1 MKARRVVILLYNV
14 GRDAFSLRE
23 LLDRQDQYLRY
34 YSEVHETDHEKPLV
48 LISGNERDSILES
61 DVYEICSLARRH
73 LNFLTYLFLALKRLR
88 SYSSSSG
95 FYIVVGTVFQPLII
109 GSLLKTFFHNSRL
122 QVSVHGDLGAWRH
135 KSVTNRLKQL
145 YVRLFG
151 RNVDVVRLVTAAQVK
166 VVKRLFQNA
175 STEFCVCPI
184 PIKNNLIVEGIQPRN
199 EARIGVVGRLHPE
212 RGVDQWIKISR
223 QLPKYDLEVVGDG
236 PLKERVLKELPN
248 ANVIGRLEHSEVFAR
263 YPRFSI
269 LLSAAPFESYGLS
282 IREALLSGTPVVTRK
297 TLGVAEILNQ
307 FPRIIKSFDTTDEA
321 VTAIQEISKD
331 YNKDSFL
338 EFREWF
344 FKKQDE
350 ELRGL
355 VKHWK

>member
-14 GRDAFSLRE
+14 GRDAFSLSE
-23 LLDRQDQYLRY
+23 LLDRQEQYLTY
-34 YSEVHETDHEKPLV
+34 YSQVNKTDHDKPLV
-48 LISGNERDSILES
+48 LISGYESNSILES
-61 DVYEICSLARRH
+61 DIYEIYSLTRRH
-73 LNFLTYLFLALKRLR
+73 LNFFTYLFFAVKRLR

-95 FYIVVGTVFQPLII
+95 FYIVAGTVLQPLII
-109 GSLLKTFFHNSRL
+109 GSLLKKFFHNSRL
-122 QVSVHGDLGAWRH
+122 QVSVHGDLGAWRN
-135 KSVTNRLKQL
+135 KSVTNRLKEL

-151 RNVDVVRLVTAAQVK
+151 RNADLVRLVTAAQVE
-166 VVKRLFQNA
+166 VAQRLFQHT

-184 PIKNNLIVEGIQPRN
+184 PIKHNLIVEGIRPRN

-212 RGVDQWIKISR
+212 RGVDQWIQISR
-223 QLPKYDLEVVGDG
+223 QLLEYELEVVGDG
-236 PLKERVLKELPN
+236 PLKERVIKELPN
-248 ANVIGRLEHSEVFAR
+248 ANVIGRVEHSEVFAR
-263 YPRFSI
+263 YPRFSV

-297 TLGVAEILNQ
+297 TLGVAELLNQ
-307 FPRIIKSFDTTDEA
+307 FPRIIKGFDTTDEA
-321 VTAIQEISKD
+321 VKAIQELSKGYD
-331 YNKDSFL
+331 KDSFL